1 MDAELKK
8 NLHRT
13 LSDVFETMFFTILEP
28 LPEPPSLEEISGQ
41 DHWEAVIGYQGE
53 REGIIRFYFPEP
65 LARYITVNLLGM
77 EPAQLTE
84 SQLLDTVKETANM
97 AVGSL
102 LGKIDPEGRCSLGI
116 PESRPAAG
124 FPPAALDSHP
134 GLAAFN
140 SEHGVL
146 WLVYEDEGD

>member
-1 MDAELKK
+1 MNAELKK
-8 NLHRT
+8 NLYRT

-28 LPEPPSLEEISGQ
+28 LPEPPSLEEVSDQG
-41 DHWEAVIGYQGE
+41 HLEAVIGYQGE
-53 REGIIRFYFPEP
+53 REGVIRFYFPEP

-77 EPAQLTE
+77 ESTQLTE
-84 SQLLDTVKETANM
+84 TQLLDTVKETANM

-102 LGKIDPEGRCSLGI
+102 LGRIDPEGLCNLGI
-116 PESRPAAG
+116 PESRRAVD
-124 FPPAALDSHP
+124 FPPPTLGSHP
-134 GLAAFN
+134 GVAAFN